1 MNAVSSKGRVSLKQS
16 KSLEKKLAR
25 KMADLDAVMESRQQI
40 DVKIKELQ
48 EEIENL
54 QSAQL
59 EQVFQQVKKSI
70 LKEGLRVDAE
80 AVPSILQSI
89 RDSQET
95 GALPEKESAENQD
108 ETKTSTQDTSAHSYE
123 EGYLPQEEENEPDMP
138 VYNGSRLP

>member
-1 MNAVSSKGRVSLKQS
+1 MKQS

-59 EQVFQQVKKSI
+59 EQVFQQVKKTI

-80 AVPSILQSI
+80 AVPGILQSI
-89 RDSQET
+89 RDSQGT
-95 GALPEKESAENQD
+95 SALPEKESAED
-108 ETKTSTQDTSAHSYE
+108 GEKTSAQAASAHSYE
-123 EGYLPQEEENEPDMP
+123 GGYLPQEEENESDMP
-138 VYNGSRLP
+138 AYNGSRLP